1 MGHVHL
7 QVSDLAAA
15 VRFYTE
21 GLGFETMVNMP
32 EMGAAFVS
40 AGGYHHHIG
49 LNTWTSRGAP
59 LPPADAAGLR
69 IFEIA
74 VPDTKTLNEVAAR
87 LTALDAPFARTAI
100 ALETR
105 DPSGNL
111 ARLVE

>member
-1 MGHVHL
+1 
-7 QVSDLAAA
+7 VSDLAAA

-21 GLGFETMVNMP
+21 GLGFETMAHMP

-59 LPPADAAGLR
+59 PPPADAAGLR
-69 IFEIA
+69 VFEIV
-74 VPDTKTLNEVAAR
+74 VPDGKTLDEVAAR
-87 LTALDAPFARTAI
+87 LTALGAPFERTANT
-100 ALETR
+100 LETR

-111 ARLVE
+111 ARLVV